1 MFDISST
8 KTVLPMPASPW
19 NKFNKNMQTLT
30 MLNYTMMITGVFER
44 MRIKSVAILK
54 KLSFKIVI
62 LLTNLFNLLLA
73 IFEKTVLP

>member
-1 MFDISST
+1 
-8 KTVLPMPASPW
+8 
-19 NKFNKNMQTLT
+19 
-30 MLNYTMMITGVFER
+30 MIKGVFER